1 MVKSLHFLLLT
12 SANSPFGTPFL
23 SVVRWSR
30 SFLRRA
36 PSSRAKHTPKQH
48 VRVGYGSQYGCS
60 ELDGEVTVA
69 HDLDLVAHPVRLNW
83 AARHSHVQRPGSPWV
98 REVHPCP
105 TQMGEMSDLLRQ
117 VRSMLARSGL
127 GPAPPRSRDP
137 VYLRGRGHRCLIC
150 TSVRFTAPFVDVSIS
165 ELCG

>member
-1 MVKSLHFLLLT
+1 MGDYVIQMHHGQGVFLGIYL
-12 SANSPFGTPFL
+12 AGG
-23 SVVRWSR
+23 
-30 SFLRRA
+30 
-36 PSSRAKHTPKQH
+36 K
-48 VRVGYGSQYGCS
+48 
-60 ELDGEVTVA
+60 
-69 HDLDLVAHPVRLNW
+69 
-83 AARHSHVQRPGSPWV
+83 